1 VRVGLDSLRVLV
13 DMVRIRR
20 LAGKGTYDDTN

>member
-1 VRVGLDSLRVLV
+1 VLV

-20 LAGKGTYDDTN
+20 LAGKGAYDLTNYVGPRNG